1 MYKVLK
7 RTCFAIVLPI
17 RFFVSPHCRCRRR
30 RGFLKVTIEVCK
42 ITVKSFFL
50 KYKLCRKL

>member
-7 RTCFAIVLPI
+7 RTCFASVLLI
-17 RFFVSPHCRCRRR
+17 RFFVSPHCRCRRRRR

-42 ITVKSFFL
+42 ITVKSFFF
-50 KYKLCRKL
+50 